1 MSRELGMLLPG
12 ASILAC
18 AQSGRT
24 AIVAVM
30 VVMRVVEDG
39 EHLCGSAYLKWMLIC
54 KPQLLLLVQGGIAT
68 PDSRSGRKTY
78 AGPAL
83 TRYSASVTLLTMR
96 YRRLSWAIALFL
108 PCVIAG
114 GCRQPDGA
122 WPQDGGEVTNRL
134 SDLQRDLQNV
144 AAGDGEGAK
153 DLADDLAVF
162 AATPEGT
169 AAARTL
175 AGSVS
180 VAVAKRSLNEDALKQ
195 LSSNLWKTVASRE
208 LSERQVD
215 ALKDDMR
222 GTLTSIGVAQSD
234 ANAVADRVAQT
245 QKAVSNRTRRWY
257 ERY

>member
-1 MSRELGMLLPG
+1 LLPG
-12 ASILAC
+12 ASILAR

-30 VVMRVVEDG
+30 VVMRMVEDD

-54 KPQLLLLVQGGIAT
+54 KSQLLLRVQGGIAKI
-68 PDSRSGRKTY
+68 PDAWRDTY

-96 YRRLSWAIALFL
+96 YRRMPWAIALLL

-122 WPQDGGEVTNRL
+122 WPQDGGEVPNRL
-134 SDLQRDLQNV
+134 SDLQRDLQSV

-162 AATPEGT
+162 APTPEGM

-180 VAVAKRSLNEDALKQ
+180 VAVAKHSLNEDALKQ